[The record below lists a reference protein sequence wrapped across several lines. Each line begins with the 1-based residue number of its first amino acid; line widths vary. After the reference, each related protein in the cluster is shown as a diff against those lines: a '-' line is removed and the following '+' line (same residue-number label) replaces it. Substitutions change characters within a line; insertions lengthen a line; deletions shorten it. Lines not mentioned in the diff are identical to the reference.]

1 MIFGLCVVTRRVIEL
16 QEKLA
21 KQEADSLR
29 AEIARLNAYILK
41 CENLIDHERERIEAE
56 RVRADLL
63 GDSLLAQ
70 NGLPVVSQTGRR
82 EEEATEA
89 ERKDANDMYMA
100 QMAEL
105 SQETIGTMYDE
116 LGVELPPDLAA
127 AAKELMKVN

>member
-1 MIFGLCVVTRRVIEL
+1 MFGWNIISDRVIEL
-16 QEKLA
+16 QEQLA
-21 KQEADSLR
+21 RQEADSLR